1 MRVLHNTP
9 VNITNEHMGSQWAV
23 YNPTHYLPMY
33 HRGEPIRIYMD
44 EQNTL
49 DLYMEY
55 IQAFERKDYHAIA
68 DRCRTPFFASSPSGT
83 TIFGNREELL
93 AGFSLLR
100 NSLDIDGYVG
110 SQLNQ
115 LDFTSV
121 AETSGTLLVDF
132 HRVNHEGTPYFHGKA
147 LYIFQKRAEKTEII
161 GIVVLD
167 DSTASSLN
175 E

>member
-1 MRVLHNTP
+1 
-9 VNITNEHMGSQWAV
+9 
-23 YNPTHYLPMY
+23 MY
-33 HRGEPIRIYMD
+33 DRGLPIRTNMD
-44 EQNTL
+44 EQKSL

-93 AGFSLLR
+93 EGFSLLR
-100 NSLDIDGYVG
+100 SSLDIDGYVG

-115 LDFTSV
+115 LNFTSV
-121 AETSGTLLVDF
+121 AETAGTLLVDF
-132 HRVNHEGTPYFHGKA
+132 HRINHEGNPYFHGKA
-147 LYIFQKRAEKTEII
+147 LYLFQRRAKKTEMI

-167 DSTASSLN
+167 DSTVSSLN
-175 E
+175 D

>member
-1 MRVLHNTP
+1 
-9 VNITNEHMGSQWAV
+9 
-23 YNPTHYLPMY
+23 MY

-83 TIFGNREELL
+83 TIFENREELL

-115 LDFTSV
+115 LDFTSL
-121 AETSGTLLVDF
+121 AETSGTLFVDF
-132 HRVNHEGTPYFHGKA
+132 HRVNHERTPYSHGKA
-147 LYIFQKRAEKTEII
+147 LYIFQKKAKKTEII

-167 DSTASSLN
+167 DSTASSLKD
-175 E
+175 

>member
-1 MRVLHNTP
+1 
-9 VNITNEHMGSQWAV
+9 
-23 YNPTHYLPMY
+23 MY
-33 HRGEPIRIYMD
+33 DRGLPIRTNMD
-44 EQNTL
+44 EQKSL

-93 AGFSLLR
+93 ERFSLLR
-100 NSLDIDGYVG
+100 SSLDIDGYVG

-115 LDFTSV
+115 LNFTSV
-121 AETSGTLLVDF
+121 AETAGTLLVDF
-132 HRVNHEGTPYFHGKA
+132 HRINHEGNPYFHGKA
-147 LYIFQKRAEKTEII
+147 LYIFQRGPQKTEII

-167 DSTASSLN
+167 DSTTSSWN
-175 E
+175 D

>member
-1 MRVLHNTP
+1 VNNPISMGTP
-9 VNITNEHMGSQWAV
+9 C
-23 YNPTHYLPMY
+23 LPMY
-33 HRGEPIRIYMD
+33 QRGEPIGINMD

-55 IQAFERKDYHAIA
+55 IRAFERKDYHEIA
-68 DRCRTPFFASSPSGT
+68 ERCRTPFFASSPSGT

-93 AGFSLLR
+93 QGFSMLR
-100 NSLDIDGYVG
+100 SSLDIDGYAG
-110 SQLNQ
+110 SKLNQ

-132 HRVNHEGTPYFHGKA
+132 HRFNHDGTPYFHGKA
-147 LYIFQKRAEKTEII
+147 LYIFQKRDKKTEII

-167 DSTASSLN
+167 DSTVSSLN
-175 E
+175 D

>member
-1 MRVLHNTP
+1 
-9 VNITNEHMGSQWAV
+9 
-23 YNPTHYLPMY
+23 
-33 HRGEPIRIYMD
+33 MD

-49 DLYMEY
+49 DLYKEY

-68 DRCRTPFFASSPSGT
+68 DLCRTPFFASSPSGT

-100 NSLDIDGYVG
+100 SSLDIDGYVG

-121 AETSGTLLVDF
+121 AETAGTLLVDF
-132 HRVNHEGTPYFHGKA
+132 HRVNHEGNPYFHGKA
-147 LYIFQKRAEKTEII
+147 LDIFQRRAEKTEII

-167 DSTASSLN
+167 DSTSSSWN
-175 E
+175 D